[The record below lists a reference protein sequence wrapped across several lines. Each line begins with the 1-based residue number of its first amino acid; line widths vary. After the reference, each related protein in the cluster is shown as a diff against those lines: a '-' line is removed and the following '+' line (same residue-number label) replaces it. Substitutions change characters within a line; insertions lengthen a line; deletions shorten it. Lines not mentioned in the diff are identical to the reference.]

1 MEIRSIESE
10 CPWHWA
16 KTCQW
21 NSFLIDAYTTLGDIE
36 NNNIIITSNHDKS
49 TVTLPLIKSTED
61 FEDGLSVCIPPLYWY
76 SDWLKLSFFIEVW
89 KLSGKNVHFYF
100 YIQSI
105 SKSVESVLKEYESK
119 GIVTIIEW
127 PLLPNS
133 TDENPNESIYR
144 FGHLLAIN
152 DCRHRIKHRF
162 GVVVDVDELIL
173 PLNPQES
180 LVEYLKTKMKIHPLA
195 GSFTFK
201 HSRLRFPEWPKS
213 TKEWNE
219 NGLKWIENA
228 MVEEKEGP
236 TKSIFIS
243 DRADLISTH
252 KIRKHFGIFSIVEIP
267 PEEAKLFHFRTNWT
281 YKELNADYEISSC
294 LKKWHE
300 FGCKTPFTT
309 CFEKLSKADEW
320 IISNSFPYTVL

>member
-1 MEIRSIESE
+1 MEIIR
-10 CPWHWA
+10 
-16 KTCQW
+16 
-21 NSFLIDAYTTLGDIE
+21 
-36 NNNIIITSNHDKS
+36 
-49 TVTLPLIKSTED
+49 
-61 FEDGLSVCIPPLYWY
+61 
-76 SDWLKLSFFIEVW
+76 
-89 KLSGKNVHFYF
+89 
-100 YIQSI
+100 
-105 SKSVESVLKEYESK
+105 VESILKEYESK

-173 PLNPQES
+173 PLKPQQSS
-180 LVEYLKTKMKIHPLA
+180 LVEYLKTKMKFHPLA

-228 MVEEKEGP
+228 TIEEKEGP

-243 DRADLISTH
+243 DRTDLISTH
-252 KIRKHFGIFSIVEIP
+252 KIRKHFGIFSVVEIP
-267 PEEAKLFHFRTNWT
+267 PEEAKLFHFRRNWT
-281 YKELNADYEISSC
+281 YKESDADYESEIFKDMKNNISDSINFTLLKVERNLQNGLKINNSVGDLVSSC

-320 IISNSFPYTVL
+320 IISNSSPYTVL